1 MPSDPA
7 TTVEGIVGAPEHVL
21 ISNVMERRHRM
32 VRPSVVVAGLWLG
45 LVVLGSLLAPLLAP
59 YSPDAQNLFQVQAS
73 PSASH
78 LLGTDSL
85 GRDLLSR
92 VLYGGRVTLLGVVV
106 GIGVAFAVGITAG
119 LAAGYLRGRFDAA
132 TSLVAEILLSIPA
145 LVMLITLL
153 AVVPYNY
160 LVGMAAFGLFA
171 AAQLFRIVRSATL
184 GVASEPY
191 VSAAELAGLS
201 RLMIIRRHI
210 APAVRRTIL
219 AILSLAATL
228 ALVIEVSL
236 GYLGLDVRPPE
247 ASWGAV
253 LQNGASVISITV
265 WPVIPP
271 TIVIVLTALALGVL
285 GDVQTIRGQSSDA
298 GAVAST
304 RRRARRR
311 VPAASLGSGSPPPE
325 VLLEVRDLTARI
337 PGPGGPVTLVDGVS
351 FSIQAAEI
359 VGLVGESGAGKSVTA
374 RAVLGLEPAG
384 MQIDG
389 QVWLAGQD
397 LVALSGSQLNRLRG
411 RRMSFVSQEPMVSL
425 DPVFRVGDQ
434 LAEAV
439 RRHRHLGRRAARR
452 AVLELLEV
460 VHINDPESVSRRYPY
475 EISGGMAQRVCIA
488 IALAGEPELL
498 IADEPTTALDVT
510 VQAEILALLQ
520 RLRDERGLAVLLV
533 THDWG
538 VIADICDRA
547 VVLYAGQVVERASTE
562 NLFSRA
568 AHPYT
573 VALRAADPHQQPAG
587 ARLRSIPGGV
597 PIPGSW
603 PAGCRFAPRCEL
615 AVEACAAAP
624 VPLRDVDGE
633 HQTRCIRWELL
644 TPEVTRV

>member
-1 MPSDPA
+1 MPGGPA
-7 TTVEGIVGAPEHVL
+7 TAVDGTVGAPEQVPTAHV
-21 ISNVMERRHRM
+21 VERRRRR

-45 LVVLGSLLAPLLAP
+45 LVVLASLLAPLLAP
-59 YSPDAQNLFQVQAS
+59 YSPDTQNLFAVQAS

-92 VLYGGRVTLLGVVV
+92 LLYGGRVTLLGV
-106 GIGVAFAVGITAG
+106 AVGVGVGFALGIPAG
-119 LAAGYLRGRFDAA
+119 LGAGYLRGRFDAA
-132 TSLVAEILLSIPA
+132 TSLAAEILLSIPA

-160 LVGMAAFGLFA
+160 LAAMAAFGLFA
-171 AAQLFRIVRSATL
+171 AAPLFRIVRNATL
-184 GVASEPY
+184 GVVSEAY
-191 VSAAELAGLS
+191 VGAAELAGLS
-201 RLMIIRRHI
+201 RPMIIRRHI
-210 APAVRRTIL
+210 APALRRTIL
-219 AILSLAATL
+219 ANLSLAATL

-253 LQNGASVISITV
+253 LQNGASVISISV
-265 WPVIPP
+265 WTVIPP

-285 GDVQTIRGQSSDA
+285 GDVQTIRGQSLSA
-298 GAVAST
+298 GAVASSRHRG
-304 RRRARRR
+304 RRRA
-311 VPAASLGSGSPPPE
+311 PAASVGAALPPPD

-337 PGPGGPVTLVDGVS
+337 PGPDGPVTLVDGVS
-351 FSIQAAEI
+351 FSIQTAEI

-374 RAVLGLEPAG
+374 RAVLGLEPPG

-397 LVALSGSQLNRLRG
+397 LVALSSSRLNQLRG

-425 DPVFRVGDQ
+425 DPTFRVGDQ

-439 RRHRHLGRRAARR
+439 RRHRRLGHRAARR
-452 AVLELLEV
+452 TVDELLEV
-460 VHINDPESVSRRYPY
+460 VRINDPKSVSRRYPH

-520 RLRDERGLAVLLV
+520 RLREERGLAVLLV

-547 VVLYAGQVVERASTE
+547 VVLYAGQVVELASTG
-562 NLFSRA
+562 NLFLHA

-615 AVEACAAAP
+615 AVAACAAAP
-624 VPLRDVDGE
+624 VPLIDVDVE
-633 HQTRCIRWELL
+633 HRTRCIRSELL
-644 TPEVTRV
+644 TPEVPSV